1 MDQSLIDSP
10 MVEKAA
16 AVAVLF
22 RTLGNEKRLLVL
34 CKLLEAGE
42 ATVTGIAAA
51 VGLSQ
56 SATSQHLAVM
66 REEGLIAF
74 RRESQTIW
82 YRIADA
88 RLDALL
94 AETRRLYC
102 DN

>member
-1 MDQSLIDSP
+1 VSQSLIDSP

-42 ATVTGIAAA
+42 ATVSAIAES
-51 VGLSQ
+51 VGLGQ
-56 SATSQHLAVM
+56 SATSQHLAMM

-74 RRESQTIW
+74 
-82 YRIADA
+82 

-102 DN
+102 DD